1 MKHKSWFE
9 REFFGSAGR
18 TRTYEPWVNRVR
30 ALLLKM
36 QDLRL
41 VSGEKT
47 QSPAARIWWYRA
59 HPHPLLILEPEC
71 KRIPCGNPSRRRKA
85 MGAIGSNFSSRLR
98 GTVTCHDRRQQSC
111 SLPPTGRLSG
121 ARSDCQA
128 APTGNLEH
136 REPEVGLRLLPRGDG
151 TQSGAS
157 SRYTGGPQ
165 QTAKSAEAPQ
175 VTSLRYL
182 PALLTGRPLDFR
194 ASGAG
199 RTSSTGGASSSPRR
213 SGAGRARER
222 GCLQKAETAAALEWP
237 APSFACS

>member
-1 MKHKSWFE
+1 MPVYP
-9 REFFGSAGR
+9 GAPAGR
-18 TRTYEPWVNRVR
+18 TRTYKPWVNRVR

-41 VSGEKT
+41 VSVPGG
-47 QSPAARIWWYRA
+47 QNLVG

-194 ASGAG
+194 
-199 RTSSTGGASSSPRR
+199 PRR
-213 SGAGRARER
+213 
-222 GCLQKAETAAALEWP
+222 
-237 APSFACS
+237 